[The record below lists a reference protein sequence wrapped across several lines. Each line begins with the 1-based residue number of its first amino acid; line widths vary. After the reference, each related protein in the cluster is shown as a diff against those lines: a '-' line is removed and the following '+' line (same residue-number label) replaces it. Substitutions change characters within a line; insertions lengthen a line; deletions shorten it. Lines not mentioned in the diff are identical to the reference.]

1 MKKDRLYLWTFFTV
15 TLLYLLVAMVAVPFF
30 VRSAALELIGTQL
43 SIGKKEAK
51 TFSGLVGHS
60 FSNNVPKNSLVGQ
73 IQETLLN
80 TNQEYL
86 YLSVIDW
93 SGKIVAHPII
103 KNVGSTVDTKNS
115 FVSSVADNLTTSDF
129 YRLYTEKDTSDS
141 EVILMYP
148 IENSDWVAVS
158 HMNVKLLNE
167 QIAIITNRYYIIFLI
182 IGLVIIPTFVITTRY
197 IGSLYE
203 RRLELQKQNLEDQV
217 LNLSNLNDAVV
228 DYKVKLGRNTRQNKT
243 KKRLLTQLS
252 NELLPVPIENI
263 AHIYTENTVTYVTS
277 FDGKR
282 STSNSSLDEIF
293 SQLDTTLFFRANRQ
307 YIIAISSIDKIVKY
321 GNNQLKILVNPKT
334 ETDILISKNKA
345 AEFKT
350 WLDL

>member
-15 TLLYLLVAMVAVPFF
+15 TLLYLLIALVAVPFF
-30 VRSAALELIGTQL
+30 VRSAAVELIDAQL
-43 SIGKKEAK
+43 RIGKKEAK
-51 TFSGLVGHS
+51 TFSSLAGYS
-60 FSNNVPKNSLVGQ
+60 FSNNVSKNSLIDQ

-93 SGKIVAHPII
+93 SGKIVAHPVI
-103 KNVGSTVDTKNS
+103 KNVGTTVDTKNS
-115 FVSSVADNLTTSDF
+115 LVSSVADDLTTSDF
-129 YRLYTEKDTSDS
+129 YRSYNEKETVDS

-148 IENSDWVAVS
+148 VANSDWVVVS
-158 HMNVKLLNE
+158 HMNVKMLNE
-167 QIAIITNRYYIIFLI
+167 RIATITNRYYIIFLI

-203 RRLELQKQNLEDQV
+203 RRLELQKQSLEHQV

-228 DYKVKLGRNTRQNKT
+228 DYKVKLGRNTSQNNT

-263 AHIYTENTVTYVTS
+263 AHIYTENTITYVTS

-282 STSNSSLDEIF
+282 STSNSSLDELF
-293 SQLDTTLFFRANRQ
+293 SQLDATLFFRANRQ

-345 AEFKT
+345 AEFRT